1 MIYEIRIG
9 EVMKINVITV
19 APKTLMS
26 ELGHLLQANRISGT
40 PVMDQGRLVGI
51 ISLQDYIEWLA
62 GQVDDCPVSEKMTTN
77 VKTLYADEPLVQAV
91 SRFDV
96 HGYGRFAVVSHKD
109 QKVLGILTKW
119 DVLAGLLRKLE
130 IDYQNEETR
139 HYKARH
145 FFEDVA
151 ADRMGLFFQYNV
163 AGRDFSQ
170 AGEAASRLKSS
181 LRFLGLDPQ
190 VIRRTAIATYEA
202 EMNLVFYTDGG
213 RIRVRVGPHIIS
225 VKVDDSGPGIADV
238 EKALLPGYSTAPEWV
253 RELGFGAGMGL
264 CNIKKCAD
272 AMKLRSEMGKGTHL
286 NIRISITNGAN
297 SETN

>member
-1 MIYEIRIG
+1 MVYEIRIG
-9 EVMKINVITV
+9 EVMKSDVITV
-19 APKTLMS
+19 DPQTSMS
-26 ELGHLLQANRISGT
+26 ELGNLLQEKRISGT
-40 PVMDQGRLVGI
+40 PVVDGGRLVGI

-62 GQVDDCPVSEKMTTN
+62 AGEEDCPVCEKMTAD
-77 VKTLYADEPLVQAV
+77 VQTLYAEEPLVQAV

-96 HGYGRFAVVSHKD
+96 EGYGRFAVVSHKD

-130 IDYQNEETR
+130 IDYQNEEAR

-151 ADRMGLFFQYNV
+151 ADRMGLFFQYDV
-163 AGRDFSQ
+163 VGHDFSR
-170 AGEAASRLKSS
+170 AGGAASRLKSS

-190 VIRRTAIATYEA
+190 VIRRAAIATYEA

-213 RIRVRVGPHIIS
+213 KIRVRVGPNAIS
-225 VKVDDSGPGIADV
+225 VKVDDTGPGIPDI
-238 EKALLPGYSTAPEWV
+238 EKALTPGYSTAPEWV

-272 AMKLRSEMGKGTHL
+272 TMKLKSEVGKGTHL
-286 NIRISITNGAN
+286 NILISMVNGAR

>member
-9 EVMKINVITV
+9 EVMKSDVITV
-19 APKTLMS
+19 SPQTLMS
-26 ELGHLLQANRISGT
+26 ELGHLLQEERISGT
-40 PVMDQGRLVGI
+40 PVVDQGELVGI
-51 ISLQDYIEWLA
+51 ISLQDYIEWL
-62 GQVDDCPVSEKMTTN
+62 GSNGEDCPVSEKMTAE
-77 VKTLYADEPLVQAV
+77 VQTLYADEPLVQAV

-119 DVLAGLLRKLE
+119 DVLSGLLRKLE
-130 IDYQNEETR
+130 IDYQDEEAR

-163 AGRDFSQ
+163 TGHDFSQ

-190 VIRRTAIATYEA
+190 VVRRTAIATYEA

-213 RIRVRVGPHIIS
+213 RILVRVGPHIIS
-225 VKVDDSGPGIADV
+225 VKVDDSGPGIADI
-238 EKALLPGYSTAPEWV
+238 EKALQPGYSTAPEWV

-272 AMKLRSEMGKGTHL
+272 AMKLKSEMGKGTHL
-286 NIRISITNGAN
+286 SIRISLTNGAN